1 MKKIQQLNILNI
13 KKEDLLEKIIER
25 IRLENLT
32 IGLSKGETKEVYDL
46 MSGYKAFAK
55 VDKVNFETN
64 ALLVFLFK
72 NGYIQ
77 TKGEK

>member
-1 MKKIQQLNILNI
+1 M
-13 KKEDLLEKIIER
+13 EKVIER
-25 IRLENLT
+25 IRLKNLMESF
-32 IGLSKGETKEVYDL
+32 SKGEVNEVYDL
-46 MSGYKAFAK
+46 ISRFNSFLRNDR
-55 VDKVNFETN
+55 VSFETN

>member
-1 MKKIQQLNILNI
+1 VNKV
-13 KKEDLLEKIIER
+13 IER
-25 IRLENLT
+25 IRLENLMESF
-32 IGLSKGETKEVYDL
+32 SKEEVKEVYSL
-46 MSGYKAFAK
+46 ITGYKAFAK
-55 VDKVNFETN
+55 VDKVSFETN

>member
-1 MKKIQQLNILNI
+1 MVDKV
-13 KKEDLLEKIIER
+13 IER
-25 IRLENLT
+25 IRLENLME
-32 IGLSKGETKEVYDL
+32 GFSKGEVKDIYEL
-46 MSGYKAFAK
+46 ISSFNSFLKP
-55 VDKVNFETN
+55 DKVSFETN

>member
-1 MKKIQQLNILNI
+1 MV
-13 KKEDLLEKIIER
+13 ERVIER
-25 IRLENLT
+25 IRLENLMESF
-32 IGLSKGETKEVYDL
+32 SKEEVKDIYSL
-46 MSGYKAFAK
+46 ISSFNSFLKT
-55 VDKVNFETN
+55 DKVSFETN